1 MYKFAINRPIT
12 ILMAVMALI
21 IFGIKSYTSM
31 PLALFPNVDFPIV
44 TIQTVYPGADAK
56 TVESKITD
64 KIEEAVSGIN
74 GIDKL
79 NSTSYEGLSYVTV
92 IFDLEMDINE
102 TDSDGG
108 IFRQFGN
115 YLLILVKVID
125 TAVTELHNNIATS

>member
-31 PLALFPNVDFPIV
+31 PLALYPNVDFPIV
-44 TIQTVYPGADAK
+44 TIQTIYPGADAK

-79 NSTSYEGLSYVTV
+79 DSTSYE
-92 IFDLEMDINE
+92 DL
-102 TDSDGG
+102 T
-108 IFRQFGN
+108 
-115 YLLILVKVID
+115 
-125 TAVTELHNNIATS
+125 